1 MVGVNVIVASVLW
14 SLALLLTASGVA
26 KLLTRKTSESALNL
40 MALPAMM
47 NTRAVRTALPWIEIL
62 LALALLLSSGIVL
75 WAATAATV
83 VLFVAF
89 TVFVSIGVRQ
99 GDPAS
104 CGCFG
109 SLSRA
114 PMSWRTVVRNL
125 VFVALAAF
133 AFIVTSTGSYHGPAL
148 PVPWWTVVA
157 AAVPLLVIG
166 VIVWT
171 ERGSSSTRGLSAG
184 RLSGV
189 PPLPERL
196 APQQGAS
203 SQPVAS
209 DPNGTDA
216 STDMTRPDDEPDE
229 GDDYVRLPV
238 PFVSA
243 VDSEGQRVSVRTMA
257 QTQARALFYV
267 SPGCGPCVTVMERL
281 QDLPA
286 TLGPVAIHTIVAHD
300 SSLHELPESMR
311 ANALV
316 DPDRFLASSFG
327 MAANPWAV
335 VLGADGLLAGG
346 PEVGGPAVTQLLDEL
361 VERFETAPHA

>member
-14 SLALLLTASGVA
+14 SLALLLIASGVA
-26 KLLTRKTSESALNL
+26 KLLTSKTDESALNV
-40 MALPAMM
+40 MALPAMV
-47 NTRAVRTALPWIEIL
+47 NTRTVRTALPWVEIL
-62 LALALLLSSGIVL
+62 LALTLLLSSGIVL

-125 VFVALAAF
+125 VFVALAVF

-157 AAVPLLVIG
+157 ATVPLLVIG

-171 ERGSSSTRGLSAG
+171 ERGNSSPRGLSAG
-184 RLSGV
+184 RLSNV
-189 PPLPERL
+189 PPLPEHLNSQR
-196 APQQGAS
+196 AT

-209 DPNGTDA
+209 GAHGSGDSPA
-216 STDMTRPDDEPDE
+216 STDDETGDD
-229 GDDYVRLPV
+229 DDYVRLPV

-243 VDSEGQRVSVRTMA
+243 VDREGQRVSVRTMA

-267 SPGCGPCVTVMERL
+267 SPGCGPCITVMEQL
-281 QDLPA
+281 QELPA
-286 TLGPVAIHTIVAHD
+286 SLGPVAIHTIVAHD
-300 SSLHELPESMR
+300 SSLHELPESLR

-316 DPDRFLASSFG
+316 DPDRSLASSFG
-327 MAANPWAV
+327 MVSNPWAV

-346 PEVGGPAVTQLLDEL
+346 PEAGSGAVSQLLDEL
-361 VERFETAPHA
+361 VERFETAPRA

>member
-14 SLALLLTASGVA
+14 SLSLLLIASGVA
-26 KLLTRKTSESALNL
+26 KLLTSKTDESALNVL
-40 MALPAMM
+40 ALPAMV
-47 NTRAVRTALPWIEIL
+47 NTRAVRTALPWVEIL
-62 LALALLLSSGIVL
+62 LALTLILSSGIVL
-75 WAATAATV
+75 WAATAVAV

-89 TVFVSIGVRQ
+89 TVFVGIGVRQ

-133 AFIVTSTGSYHGPAL
+133 AFIVTSTGSYQGPAL

-157 AAVPLLVIG
+157 AAVPLLVLG

-171 ERGSSSTRGLSAG
+171 ERGHASPRGLSAG
-184 RLSGV
+184 RLSNV
-189 PPLPERL
+189 PSLPEHL
-196 APQQGAS
+196 DPQRAT

-209 DPNGTDA
+209 GTDG
-216 STDMTRPDDEPDE
+216 MTHPDDEIGDA
-229 GDDYVRLPV
+229 DDYVRLPV

-243 VDSEGQRVSVRTMA
+243 VDSDGQRVSMRTMA

-267 SPGCGPCVTVMERL
+267 SPGCGPCITVMERL
-281 QDLPA
+281 QELPA

-300 SSLHELPESMR
+300 SSLHELPESLR

-316 DPDRFLASSFG
+316 DPDRSLASSFG
-327 MAANPWAV
+327 MVSNPWAV
-335 VLGADGLLAGG
+335 VLGTDGLLAGG
-346 PEVGGPAVTQLLDEL
+346 PEAGSGAVTQLLDEL
-361 VERFETAPHA
+361 VERFETAPRA

>member
-14 SLALLLTASGVA
+14 SLSLLLIASGVA
-26 KLLTRKTSESALNL
+26 KLLTRKTDESALNV
-40 MALPAMM
+40 MALPAVV
-47 NTRAVRTALPWIEIL
+47 NTRTVRTALPWVEIL
-62 LALALLLSSGIVL
+62 LAITLLLSSGIVL
-75 WAATAATV
+75 WAAAAAAV

-114 PMSWRTVVRNL
+114 PMSWRTIVRNV
-125 VFVALAAF
+125 VFVALATF

-148 PVPWWTVVA
+148 PLPWWTVVA
-157 AAVPLLVIG
+157 AAVPVLVTG

-171 ERGSSSTRGLSAG
+171 ERGTSTTRGLSAG
-184 RLSGV
+184 HLDSV
-189 PPLPERL
+189 PPLPEHYTS
-196 APQQGAS
+196 AHTT

-209 DPNGTDA
+209 GTADSA
-216 STDMTRPDDEPDE
+216 VTTHPEDDSSDE
-229 GDDYVRLPV
+229 DDYVRLPV

-243 VDSEGQRVSVRTMA
+243 VDSQGQRVSVRNMA
-257 QTQARALFYV
+257 QSQARALFYV
-267 SPGCGPCVTVMERL
+267 SPGCGPCITVMDRL
-281 QDLPA
+281 HVLPA
-286 TLGPVAIHTIVAHD
+286 SLGPVAIHTIVAHE
-300 SSLHELPESMR
+300 SSLEQLPESLR

-316 DPDRFLASSFG
+316 DPDRSLASSFG
-327 MAANPWAV
+327 MVSNPWAV

-346 PEVGGPAVTQLLDEL
+346 PEAGSNAVSQLLDEL
-361 VERFETAPHA
+361 VERFCEQ

>member
-1 MVGVNVIVASVLW
+1 MVGVNIIVASVLW
-14 SLALLLTASGVA
+14 SLALLLIASGVA
-26 KLLTRKTSESALNL
+26 KLLTSKTDESALNI
-40 MALPAMM
+40 MALPAMV
-47 NTRAVRTALPWIEIL
+47 NTRSVRTTLPWVEIL
-62 LALALLLSSGIVL
+62 LALTLLLSSGIVL

-83 VLFVAF
+83 VLFVVF

-148 PVPWWTVVA
+148 PLPWWSVIA
-157 AAVPLLVIG
+157 AAIPLLVIG

-171 ERGSSSTRGLSAG
+171 ERGTSPGPRSGAGHMSA
-184 RLSGV
+184 V
-189 PPLPERL
+189 PPLPDRYN
-196 APQQGAS
+196 APSVTADSTGD
-203 SQPVAS
+203 PVS
-209 DPNGTDA
+209 EQDA
-216 STDMTRPDDEPDE
+216 VEDEDE
-229 GDDYVRLPV
+229 YVRLPV

-257 QTQARALFYV
+257 QSQARALFYV
-267 SPGCGPCVTVMERL
+267 SPGCNPCITVMERL
-281 QDLPA
+281 QELPR
-286 TLGPVAIHTIVAHD
+286 TLGPIAIHTVVVHD
-300 SSLHELPESMR
+300 SSLDALPESLR

-316 DPDRFLASSFG
+316 DPDRSLASSFG
-327 MAANPWAV
+327 MISNPWAV

-346 PEVGGPAVTQLLDEL
+346 PEAGSAAVTQLLDEL
-361 VERFETAPHA
+361 VERFETAPRT

>member
-1 MVGVNVIVASVLW
+1 MVSVNVIVASVLW
-14 SLALLLTASGVA
+14 SLAFLLLASGVA
-26 KLLTRKTSESALNL
+26 KLLTRKTDESALNV
-40 MALPAMM
+40 MALPAVI
-47 NTRAVRTALPWIEIL
+47 NTRVVRTALPWVEIL

-75 WAATAATV
+75 WAATAAAM
-83 VLFVAF
+83 VLFVTF

-114 PMSWRTVVRNL
+114 PMSWRTVVRNV

-166 VIVWT
+166 VIIWT
-171 ERGSSSTRGLSAG
+171 ERGTSSPRGLSAG
-184 RLSGV
+184 QLSSV
-189 PPLPERL
+189 PPLPEH
-196 APQQGAS
+196 
-203 SQPVAS
+203 VAS
-209 DPNGTDA
+209 QQSVSPVGTAGPEGSDV
-216 STDMTRPDDEPDE
+216 TTQPEPE
-229 GDDYVRLPV
+229 AGEEDDYVRLPV

-243 VDSEGQRVSVRTMA
+243 LDSQGQRVSVRTMA

-267 SPGCGPCVTVMERL
+267 SPGCGPCITVLDRL
-281 QDLPA
+281 HVLPES
-286 TLGPVAIHTIVAHD
+286 LGPVAIHTVVAHE
-300 SSLHELPESMR
+300 SSIDALPESLR

-316 DPDRFLASSFG
+316 DPDRSLASSFG
-327 MAANPWAV
+327 MVGNPWAV

-346 PEVGGPAVTQLLDEL
+346 PEAGSGAVTQLLDEL
-361 VERFETAPHA
+361 VERFETAPRP